1 MAYRGS
7 APEVK
12 FIKKQCFE
20 WAKLLPMYV
29 LGKLSKSIEYVMMCL
44 YSLQVQD
51 KKAGDVLILNGAT
64 WLHACGMIWHG
75 TCHCQ

>member
-1 MAYRGS
+1 
-7 APEVK
+7 
-12 FIKKQCFE
+12 
-20 WAKLLPMYV
+20 MYV
-29 LGKLSKSIEYVMMCL
+29 LGKLSESIEYVMMCL